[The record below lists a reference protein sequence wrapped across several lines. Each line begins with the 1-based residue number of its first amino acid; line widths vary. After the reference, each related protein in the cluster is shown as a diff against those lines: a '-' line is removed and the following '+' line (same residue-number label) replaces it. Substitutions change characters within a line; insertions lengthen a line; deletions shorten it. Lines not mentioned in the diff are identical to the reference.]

1 MQENKKLSAIY
12 CRVSTSAQAEEGLS
26 LDAQEAVCRET
37 IKKDGY
43 EVLQVIRDEGK
54 SGGSLKR
61 KGIQEV
67 INLIINKKIN
77 ALYVVSSDRL
87 ARNTGDDIWIRQLCR
102 ENDVILKCLNQP
114 ISEDTAMTRMVNT
127 VFASFNQMQR
137 DITSEKV
144 TMTMENKASLG
155 YFPALAPLG
164 YINVNNPNATE
175 KAGQK
180 IVIKDPE
187 KAPLVKK
194 AFEFYATGDFS
205 VFDITD
211 ILYEKGLRT
220 RNGKK
225 LSFSRMYEVLRN
237 PFYIGEIKW
246 GKVHIKGGKH
256 EHLIDEY
263 LFKKVQELLKIKG
276 GHCCRKRKYH
286 WLLNGFLK
294 CYTHECRYTAEWH
307 LKRKIAYYHCT
318 NRNGCGKYI
327 EINKLENMI
336 ADKFKDLEFS
346 QEFIDLVIEKA
357 KNIFYER
364 RKVYDDRKKALVN
377 QKTAFETKRKIAEDK
392 LFTNTISDND
402 FKRIREEIANE
413 LSNIDDRVIKLEKE
427 RGVNVDIAQQVL
439 NLSRNIYDAYNKAS
453 FQLKRQYLGF
463 FWERFEIADGLI
475 IKSVTSLIFAELLR
489 FEKAFYKT
497 QKQENPYKPIVSNEV
512 INISEV
518 SARSGSNR
526 GPYP

>member
-1 MQENKKLSAIY
+1 MEENKKLSAIY
-12 CRVSTSAQAEEGLS
+12 CRVSTSIQAEEGLS
-26 LDAQEAVCRET
+26 LDAQESVCREAV
-37 IKKDGY
+37 KKDGY

-67 INLIINKKIN
+67 INLIVNKKIN

-164 YINVNNPNATE
+164 YKNVNNLNAVE

-180 IVIKDPE
+180 IVIKDTE

-194 AFEFYATGDFS
+194 AFELYATGDFS

-225 LSFSRMYEVLRN
+225 FSFSRMYEVFKN
-237 PFYIGEIKW
+237 PFYVGEIKW
-246 GKVHIKGGKH
+246 GKVHIKEGKH

-263 LFKKVQELLKIKG
+263 LFKKVQQLLKIKG
-276 GHCCRKRKYH
+276 GHACRKRKY
-286 WLLNGFLK
+286 
-294 CYTHECRYTAEWH
+294 
-307 LKRKIAYYHCT
+307 
-318 NRNGCGKYI
+318 
-327 EINKLENMI
+327 
-336 ADKFKDLEFS
+336 
-346 QEFIDLVIEKA
+346 
-357 KNIFYER
+357 
-364 RKVYDDRKKALVN
+364 
-377 QKTAFETKRKIAEDK
+377 
-392 LFTNTISDND
+392 
-402 FKRIREEIANE
+402 
-413 LSNIDDRVIKLEKE
+413 
-427 RGVNVDIAQQVL
+427 
-439 NLSRNIYDAYNKAS
+439 
-453 FQLKRQYLGF
+453 
-463 FWERFEIADGLI
+463 
-475 IKSVTSLIFAELLR
+475 
-489 FEKAFYKT
+489 
-497 QKQENPYKPIVSNEV
+497 
-512 INISEV
+512 
-518 SARSGSNR
+518 
-526 GPYP
+526 